1 MKTKTDTLKVPN
13 LTQAEKEVERWRK
26 ERSQILQQCK
36 EVDNFTEIEEIE
48 LQAKKLEEIGY
59 EKSAINNMVN
69 LET

>member
-13 LTQAEKEVERWRK
+13 LNQAEKEVERWRK
-26 ERSQILQQCK
+26 EWSQILQQCK

-48 LQAKKLEEIGY
+48 FQAKKLEEIGY